1 MPFFYL
7 PSRLVATDNSLFV
20 LTAHHCYNN
29 RSVIV
34 CLQNIFYEALLNTIF
49 LCKGSPAVL
58 DKGALPDLLAK
69 IENKL
74 GAGLP

>member
-1 MPFFYL
+1 M
-7 PSRLVATDNSLFV
+7 STDKSLFV

-29 RSVIV
+29 LSVIV

-74 GAGLP
+74 GAGLPRS